1 MDGINEQKESISN
14 NDTPVVT
21 NNKSGVQ
28 HSVAVRD
35 NFNGNSLSSIN
46 LFDNEQ
52 LAAATAFL
60 DKIMRSDKGGIKSV
74 NDGLAILMRAKDL
87 NMPFSTAIEH
97 IHVINGKTGVDIHV
111 IKALL
116 SRAGVTW
123 RCINNYS
130 PLYEYTDGINVYIDG
145 KFPDFVERCKSV
157 KEANEKRIA
166 DEKNG
171 VSNETVYIY
180 PVSWYSDFS
189 GNIYKSYNLT
199 NKFEVAVN
207 RQHAD
212 SIIKSGKIPIYRI
225 ANQPVDYITK
235 YEFTRIVNG
244 NTVTAIGEFSYSEA
258 QTAKLFEK
266 DTYAKYPKILISHR
280 AFTYGARDIASDV
293 IMGCMETTE
302 LKIISGKELDN
313 IELAEVEDLSATT
326 KCS

>member
-52 LAAATAFL
+52 LAAAIAFL

-116 SRAGVTW
+116 LRAGVTW

-171 VSNETVYIY
+171 ITNETVYIY

-235 YEFTRIVNG
+235 YEFTRIING
-244 NTVTAIGEFSYSEA
+244 NTITAIGEFTYSEA
-258 QTAKLFEK
+258 QIAKLFEK

-302 LKIISGKELDN
+302 LKIISGKELGN

-326 KCS
+326 KM

>member
-14 NDTPVVT
+14 NDTPVIT

-145 KFPDFVERCKSV
+145 KLPDFVKRCKSV

-171 VSNETVYIY
+171 ITNETVYIY

-189 GNIYKSYNLT
+189 GNIYKNYNLT

-235 YEFTRIVNG
+235 YEFTRIING
-244 NTVTAIGEFSYSEA
+244 NTVTAIGEFTYSEA

-302 LKIISGKELDN
+302 LKIISGKELGN

-326 KCS
+326 KM

>member
-14 NDTPVVT
+14 NDTPVIT

-46 LFDNEQ
+46 LFDKEQ

-87 NMPFSTAIEH
+87 NMPFSTAVEH
-97 IHVINGKTGVDIHV
+97 IHVINGKTGVDIHI

-116 SRAGVTW
+116 LRAGITW

-145 KFPDFVERCKSV
+145 KLPDFVKRCKSV

-171 VSNETVYIY
+171 ITNETVYMY

-235 YEFTRIVNG
+235 YEFTRIING
-244 NTVTAIGEFSYSEA
+244 NTITAIGEFTYSEA

-302 LKIISGKELDN
+302 LKIISGKELGN
-313 IELAEVEDLSATT
+313 IELAEIEDLSATT
-326 KCS
+326 KM

>member
-14 NDTPVVT
+14 NDTPVIT

-145 KFPDFVERCKSV
+145 KLPDFVKRCKSV

-171 VSNETVYIY
+171 ITNETIYIY

-235 YEFTRIVNG
+235 YEFTRIING
-244 NTVTAIGEFSYSEA
+244 NTVTAIGEFTYSEA

-302 LKIISGKELDN
+302 LKIISGKELGN

-326 KCS
+326 KM

>member
-145 KFPDFVERCKSV
+145 KLPDFVERC
-157 KEANEKRIA
+157 IA

-171 VSNETVYIY
+171 ITNETVYIY

-235 YEFTRIVNG
+235 YEFTRIING
-244 NTVTAIGEFSYSEA
+244 NTITAIGEFTYSEA

-302 LKIISGKELDN
+302 LKIISGKELGN

-326 KCS
+326 KM

>member
-14 NDTPVVT
+14 NDTPVIT

-46 LFDNEQ
+46 FFDNEQ

-171 VSNETVYIY
+171 ITNETVYIY

-235 YEFTRIVNG
+235 YEFTRIING
-244 NTVTAIGEFSYSEA
+244 NTVTAIGEFTYSEA

-302 LKIISGKELDN
+302 LKIISGKELGN

-326 KCS
+326 KM

>member
-28 HSVAVRD
+28 HSVAVRG

-116 SRAGVTW
+116 LRAGVTW

-145 KFPDFVERCKSV
+145 KLPDFVKRCKSV

-171 VSNETVYIY
+171 ITNETVYIY

-235 YEFTRIVNG
+235 YEFTRIING
-244 NTVTAIGEFSYSEA
+244 NTVTAIGEFTYSEA

-302 LKIISGKELDN
+302 LKIISGKELGN

-326 KCS
+326 KI

>member
-14 NDTPVVT
+14 NDTPVIT

-28 HSVAVRD
+28 HSVAIHD

-171 VSNETVYIY
+171 ITNETVYIY

-235 YEFTRIVNG
+235 YEFTRIING
-244 NTVTAIGEFSYSEA
+244 NTVTAIGEFTYSEA

-302 LKIISGKELDN
+302 LKIISGKELGN

-326 KCS
+326 KM

>member
-326 KCS
+326 KM

>member
-14 NDTPVVT
+14 NDTPVIT

-46 LFDNEQ
+46 LFDKEQ

-97 IHVINGKTGVDIHV
+97 IHVVNGKTGVDIHV

-171 VSNETVYIY
+171 ITNETVYIY

-235 YEFTRIVNG
+235 YEFTRIING
-244 NTVTAIGEFSYSEA
+244 NTVTAIGEFTYSEA

-302 LKIISGKELDN
+302 LKIISGKELGN

-326 KCS
+326 KM

>member
-116 SRAGVTW
+116 LRAGVTW

-145 KFPDFVERCKSV
+145 KLPDFVKRCKSV

-171 VSNETVYIY
+171 ITNETVYIY

-235 YEFTRIVNG
+235 YEFTRIING
-244 NTVTAIGEFSYSEA
+244 NTITSIGEFTYSEA

-302 LKIISGKELDN
+302 LKIISGKELGN

-326 KCS
+326 KM

>member
-14 NDTPVVT
+14 NDTPVIT

-52 LAAATAFL
+52 LAAATTFL

-145 KFPDFVERCKSV
+145 KLPDFVERCKSV

-171 VSNETVYIY
+171 ITNETVYIY

-207 RQHAD
+207 RQRAD

-235 YEFTRIVNG
+235 YEFTRIING
-244 NTVTAIGEFSYSEA
+244 NTVTAIGEFTYSEA

-266 DTYAKYPKILISHR
+266 DTYAKYPKI
-280 AFTYGARDIASDV
+280 
-293 IMGCMETTE
+293 
-302 LKIISGKELDN
+302 
-313 IELAEVEDLSATT
+313 
-326 KCS
+326 

>member
-14 NDTPVVT
+14 NDTPVIT

-171 VSNETVYIY
+171 ITNETIYIY

-235 YEFTRIVNG
+235 YEFTRIING
-244 NTVTAIGEFSYSEA
+244 NTVTAVGEFTYSEA

-302 LKIISGKELDN
+302 LKIISGKELGN

-326 KCS
+326 KM

>member
-87 NMPFSTAIEH
+87 NMPFSTAVEH

-116 SRAGVTW
+116 LRAGITW

-130 PLYEYTDGINVYIDG
+130 PLYEYTDSINVYIDG

-171 VSNETVYIY
+171 ITNETVYIY

-235 YEFTRIVNG
+235 YEFTRIING
-244 NTVTAIGEFSYSEA
+244 NTITAIGEFTYSEA

-302 LKIISGKELDN
+302 LKIISGKELGN
-313 IELAEVEDLSATT
+313 IELAEIEDLSATT
-326 KCS
+326 KM

>member
-21 NNKSGVQ
+21 NNKSGIQ

-46 LFDNEQ
+46 LFDDKQ
-52 LAAATAFL
+52 LAAATTFL
-60 DKIMRSDKGGIKSV
+60 DKIMRSDKGGIKTV

-326 KCS
+326 KM

>member
-14 NDTPVVT
+14 NDTPVIT

-116 SRAGVTW
+116 LRAGVTW

-145 KFPDFVERCKSV
+145 KLPDFVKRCKSV

-171 VSNETVYIY
+171 ITNETVYIY

-235 YEFTRIVNG
+235 YEFTRIING
-244 NTVTAIGEFSYSEA
+244 NTVTAIGEFTYSEA

-302 LKIISGKELDN
+302 LKIISGKELGN

-326 KCS
+326 KM

>member
-302 LKIISGKELDN
+302 LKIINGKELDN

-326 KCS
+326 KM

>member
-87 NMPFSTAIEH
+87 NMPFSTAVEH

-116 SRAGVTW
+116 LRAGVTW

-145 KFPDFVERCKSV
+145 KFPDFVKRCKSV

-171 VSNETVYIY
+171 ITNETVYIY

-235 YEFTRIVNG
+235 YEFTRIING
-244 NTVTAIGEFSYSEA
+244 NTITAIGEFTYSEA

-326 KCS
+326 KM

>member
-171 VSNETVYIY
+171 ITNETVYIY

-235 YEFTRIVNG
+235 YEFTRIING
-244 NTVTAIGEFSYSEA
+244 NTVTAIGEFTYSEA

-326 KCS
+326 KM

>member
-171 VSNETVYIY
+171 ITNETVYIY

-235 YEFTRIVNG
+235 YEFTRIING
-244 NTVTAIGEFSYSEA
+244 NTITAIGEFTYSEA

-326 KCS
+326 KI

>member
-145 KFPDFVERCKSV
+145 KLPDFVKRCKSV

-171 VSNETVYIY
+171 ITNETVYIY

-235 YEFTRIVNG
+235 YEFTRIING
-244 NTVTAIGEFSYSEA
+244 NTVTAIGEFTYSEA

-302 LKIISGKELDN
+302 LKIISGKELGN

-326 KCS
+326 KM

>member
-14 NDTPVVT
+14 NDTPVIT

-116 SRAGVTW
+116 LRAGVTW

-166 DEKNG
+166 DEKNEIT
-171 VSNETVYIY
+171 NETVYIY

-235 YEFTRIVNG
+235 YEFTRIING
-244 NTVTAIGEFSYSEA
+244 NTITAIGEFTYSEA

-302 LKIISGKELDN
+302 LKIISGKELGN

-326 KCS
+326 KM

>member
-46 LFDNEQ
+46 LFDTEQ
-52 LAAATAFL
+52 LAAATTFL

-171 VSNETVYIY
+171 ITNETVYIY

-235 YEFTRIVNG
+235 YEFTRIING
-244 NTVTAIGEFSYSEA
+244 NTVTAIGEFTYSEA

-280 AFTYGARDIASDV
+280 AFSYGARDIASDV

-302 LKIISGKELDN
+302 LKIISGKELGN

-326 KCS
+326 KM

>member
-171 VSNETVYIY
+171 ITNETVYIY

-235 YEFTRIVNG
+235 YEFTRIING
-244 NTVTAIGEFSYSEA
+244 NTVTAIGEFTYSEA

-313 IELAEVEDLSATT
+313 IELAEIEDLSATT
-326 KCS
+326 KM

>member
-1 MDGINEQKESISN
+1 MANDEKETNVVENESPAQLQKVSDKVPVAKREVIEVNKDTIN
-14 NDTPVVT
+14 
-21 NNKSGVQ
+21 
-28 HSVAVRD
+28 A
-35 NFNGNSLSSIN
+35 IN
-46 LFDNEQ
+46 LFDEKQ
-52 LAAATAFL
+52 LIAAENFL
-60 DKIMRSDKGGIKSV
+60 TKISRSEKGGIKSV
-74 NDGLAILMRAKDL
+74 NEGLAILMRAQDL
-87 NMPFSTAIEH
+87 KLPFSSCLEH
-97 IHVINGKTGVDIHV
+97 IHVINGKTGIDIHI

-116 SRAGVTW
+116 SKAGCFW
-123 RCINNYS
+123 RCVKDYQ

-145 KFPDFVERCKSV
+145 KLPDFVERCKSV

-171 VSNETVYIY
+171 ITNETVYIY

-235 YEFTRIVNG
+235 YEFTRIING
-244 NTVTAIGEFSYSEA
+244 NTITAIGEFTYSEA

-302 LKIISGKELDN
+302 LKIISGKELGN

-326 KCS
+326 KM

>member
-116 SRAGVTW
+116 LRAGVTW

-130 PLYEYTDGINVYIDG
+130 PLYEYTDGINVYIDE
-145 KFPDFVERCKSV
+145 KLPDFVKRCKSV

-171 VSNETVYIY
+171 ITNETVYIY

-235 YEFTRIVNG
+235 YEFTRIING
-244 NTVTAIGEFSYSEA
+244 NTVTAIGEFTYSEA

-326 KCS
+326 KM

>member
-1 MDGINEQKESISN
+1 MDGINKQKESISN
-14 NDTPVVT
+14 NDTPVIT

-35 NFNGNSLSSIN
+35 DFNGNSLSSIN

-171 VSNETVYIY
+171 ITNETVYIY

-235 YEFTRIVNG
+235 YEFTRIING
-244 NTVTAIGEFSYSEA
+244 NTVTAIGEFTYSEA

-302 LKIISGKELDN
+302 LKIISGKELNN

-326 KCS
+326 KM

>member
-60 DKIMRSDKGGIKSV
+60 DKIMRSDKGGIKNV

-116 SRAGVTW
+116 LRAGVTW

-171 VSNETVYIY
+171 ITNETAYIY

-235 YEFTRIVNG
+235 YEFTRIING
-244 NTVTAIGEFSYSEA
+244 NTITAIGEFTYSEA

-302 LKIISGKELDN
+302 LKIISGKELGN

-326 KCS
+326 KM

>member
-14 NDTPVVT
+14 NDTPVIT

-171 VSNETVYIY
+171 IANETVYIY

-235 YEFTRIVNG
+235 YEFTRIING
-244 NTVTAIGEFSYSEA
+244 NTVTAIGEFTYSEA

-302 LKIISGKELDN
+302 LKIISGKELGN

-326 KCS
+326 KM

>member
-14 NDTPVVT
+14 NDTPVIT

-171 VSNETVYIY
+171 ITNETVYIY

-235 YEFTRIVNG
+235 YEFTRIING
-244 NTVTAIGEFSYSEA
+244 NTVTAIGEFTYSEA

-302 LKIISGKELDN
+302 LKIVSGKELDN

-326 KCS
+326 KM

>member
-14 NDTPVVT
+14 NDTPVIT

-171 VSNETVYIY
+171 ITNETVYIY

-199 NKFEVAVN
+199 NKFEVAIN

-212 SIIKSGKIPIYRI
+212 SIIKSRKIPIYRI

-235 YEFTRIVNG
+235 YEFTRIING
-244 NTVTAIGEFSYSEA
+244 NTVTAIGEFTYSEA

-326 KCS
+326 KM

>member
-171 VSNETVYIY
+171 VINETVYIY

-313 IELAEVEDLSATT
+313 IELAEV
-326 KCS
+326 

>member
-145 KFPDFVERCKSV
+145 KFPDFVERCNSV

-171 VSNETVYIY
+171 ITNETVYIY

-235 YEFTRIVNG
+235 YEFTRIING
-244 NTVTAIGEFSYSEA
+244 NTVTAIGEFTYSEA

-302 LKIISGKELDN
+302 LKIISGKELGN

-326 KCS
+326 KM

>member
-14 NDTPVVT
+14 NDTPVIT

-171 VSNETVYIY
+171 ITNETVYIY

-235 YEFTRIVNG
+235 YEFTRIING
-244 NTVTAIGEFSYSEA
+244 NIVTAIGEFTYSEA

-326 KCS
+326 KM

>member
-171 VSNETVYIY
+171 VINETVYIY

-199 NKFEVAVN
+199 NKFEVSVN

-326 KCS
+326 KM

>member
-52 LAAATAFL
+52 LVAVTAFL

-171 VSNETVYIY
+171 ITNETVYIY

-235 YEFTRIVNG
+235 YEFTRIING
-244 NTVTAIGEFSYSEA
+244 NTVTAIGEFTYSEA

-302 LKIISGKELDN
+302 LKIISGKELGN

-326 KCS
+326 KM

>member
-1 MDGINEQKESISN
+1 MNRINEQKESISN
-14 NDTPVVT
+14 NETPVIT
-21 NNKSGVQ
+21 NDKSGNQ
-28 HSVAVRD
+28 HTVAVRE

-46 LFDNEQ
+46 LFDDKQ
-52 LAAATAFL
+52 LAAATSFL
-60 DKIMRSDKGGIKSV
+60 ERIMRSDKGGIKTV

-130 PLYEYTDGINVYIDG
+130 PLYEYTDGINVYVDG
-145 KFPDFVERCKSV
+145 KLPDFVERCKSA

-166 DEKNG
+166 DEKNDIA
-171 VSNETVYIY
+171 NDTVYIY

-189 GNIYKSYNLT
+189 GNVYKNYNLT
-199 NKFEVAVN
+199 NKFEIAVN
-207 RQHAD
+207 RQHAET
-212 SIIKSGKIPIYRI
+212 IVKSGKIPIYRI

-235 YEFTRIVNG
+235 YEFTRYVNG
-244 NTVTAIGEFSYSEA
+244 EKVTATGEFTYSEA
-258 QTAKLFEK
+258 QLAKLFEK
-266 DTYAKYPKILISHR
+266 DTYAKYPKVLIGHR

-302 LKIISGKELDN
+302 LKIIAGKELNN
-313 IELAEVEDLSATT
+313 IELAEVEDVTATT
-326 KCS
+326 QM

>member
-14 NDTPVVT
+14 NDTPVIT

-145 KFPDFVERCKSV
+145 KLPDFVEKCKSA

-171 VSNETVYIY
+171 ITNETVYIY

-235 YEFTRIVNG
+235 YEFTRIING
-244 NTVTAIGEFSYSEA
+244 NTVTAIGEFTYSEA

-313 IELAEVEDLSATT
+313 TELAEVEDLSATT
-326 KCS
+326 KM

>member
-145 KFPDFVERCKSV
+145 KLPDFVERC
-157 KEANEKRIA
+157 IA

-171 VSNETVYIY
+171 ITNETVYIY

-235 YEFTRIVNG
+235 YEFTRIING
-244 NTVTAIGEFSYSEA
+244 NTIISIGEFTYSEA

-302 LKIISGKELDN
+302 LKIISGKELGN

-326 KCS
+326 KM